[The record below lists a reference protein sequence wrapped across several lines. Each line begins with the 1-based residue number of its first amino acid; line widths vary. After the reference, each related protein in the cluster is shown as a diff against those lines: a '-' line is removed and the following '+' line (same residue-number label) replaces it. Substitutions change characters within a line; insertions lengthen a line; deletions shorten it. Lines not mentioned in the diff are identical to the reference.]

1 MGDPSFKR
9 VSREEETMARKV
21 INCDVRTRRQVYQT
35 WDRLDAL
42 WSIDHALR
50 EIQRR
55 DCSGVDPE
63 LLEEIVEALESAERV
78 LLAIE

>member
-1 MGDPSFKR
+1 MTR
-9 VSREEETMARKV
+9 QIT
-21 INCDVRTRRQVYQT
+21 NCDVRTRRQVYRT
-35 WDRLDAL
+35 WERLDAL
-42 WSIDHALR
+42 WSIDHTLR

-63 LLEEIVEALESAERV
+63 MLDQIIEALESAEKA

>member
-1 MGDPSFKR
+1 
-9 VSREEETMARKV
+9 MARQV
-21 INCDVRTRRQVYQT
+21 TNCDIRARRQVYRT

-50 EIQRR
+50 EILRR
-55 DCSGVDPE
+55 DSSGVDPE
-63 LLEEIVEALESAERV
+63 LLDQIIEALESAEKV